1 MLEIQDGNIPQS
13 QRGPNHSDVCPGLQ
27 FSPDTHRRTH
37 TPKRPQQIKSWESK
51 GETWKFQFL
60 LCYKFSKYEEIC
72 QIPLIIYSEL
82 MTNREMPPE
91 QFMDSVSPKSD
102 PVGKWPKNP
111 SLLSQQT
118 LLWPGSTLI
127 STQHYKSEQLKA
139 PFAVNLIIPL
149 NIPKPVYKTYF
160 IWGPDLILG

>member
-27 FSPDTHRRTH
+27 FSPDTHRRNH

-72 QIPLIIYSEL
+72 QMPLIIYSEL

-102 PVGKWPKNP
+102 RSGKEASARASPQV
-111 SLLSQQT
+111 QQRVSGHT
-118 LLWPGSTLI
+118 WAGS
-127 STQHYKSEQLKA
+127 H
-139 PFAVNLIIPL
+139 PL
-149 NIPKPVYKTYF
+149 FLRSPHSSVWNSSWAT
-160 IWGPDLILG
+160 